1 VRFALEHWLLN
12 QAPNVDAISG
22 RVGQNEKRRDAAST
36 LFNAFDPSEPIG
48 KLSGNL
54 PHWRQD
60 GATYFVTFRTTD
72 SLPKQKI
79 QQWVAERAEWL
90 NQNPEPHSETQRQGY
105 WERFPA
111 RFQYWLDQGY
121 AACELANP
129 ESRDIVESA
138 LGYFAGNR
146 YELRDQV
153 VMPNHVHVIVTPF
166 GEHGLSSIVQSWK
179 SITAHKINKALRRR
193 GQFWQ
198 KESFDH
204 IVRGLDSLQKFRD
217 YLDGNRKCRC
227 DLQSRIS

>member
-1 VRFALEHWLLN
+1 MTAMATKTPADPAPTNGAVSRVEH
-12 QAPNVDAISG
+12 AP
-22 RVGQNEKRRDAAST
+22 ASWG
-36 LFNAFDPSEPIG
+36 LG
-48 KLSGNL
+48 
-54 PHWRQD
+54 D
-60 GATYFVTFRTTD
+60 GAAV
-72 SLPKQKI
+72 P
-79 QQWVAERAEWL
+79 
-90 NQNPEPHSETQRQGY
+90 
-105 WERFPA
+105 WEYAPA
-111 RFQYWLDQGY
+111 
-121 AACELANP
+121 P

-166 GEHGLSSIVQSWK
+166 GEHALSSIVQSWK
-179 SITAHKINKALRRR
+179 SFTAHKISKALRRR

-217 YLDGNRKCRC
+217 YIDGNRKCRR